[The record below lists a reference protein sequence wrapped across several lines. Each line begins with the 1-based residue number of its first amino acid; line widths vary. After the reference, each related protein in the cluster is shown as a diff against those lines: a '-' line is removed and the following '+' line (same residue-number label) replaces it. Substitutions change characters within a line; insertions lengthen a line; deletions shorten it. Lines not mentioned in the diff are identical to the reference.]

1 MGTISETWGHHMRIE
16 DDMGMTQ
23 RVWGQGRLG
32 KNMDDMVMTG
42 MTSHPIIPHH
52 SHFIL
57 KSCDLSFQPIG
68 LLDTPKYHT
77 S

>member
-42 MTSHPIIPHH
+42 MTSHPHH
-52 SHFIL
+52 
-57 KSCDLSFQPIG
+57 P
-68 LLDTPKYHT
+68 TPFPFHSKVM
-77 S
+77 